1 MKKFKE
7 FAGGS
12 IKIDETKLREV
23 EDAHG
28 PAENMAPFVAYLATQ
43 EAAYIS
49 GAVFSVT
56 ANGRI
61 SLYSDPVPTNTIKKD
76 DVPWTVEELLEEV
89 PERLLKD
96 YVSIAKI
103 NEWAT

>member
-1 MKKFKE
+1 MK
-7 FAGGS
+7 
-12 IKIDETKLREV
+12 EV
-23 EDAHG
+23 EEAHG

-61 SLYSDPVPTNTIKKD
+61 TLYSDPVSTHEIKKN
-76 DVPWTVEELLEEV
+76 DVPWTMEELIKVV
-89 PERLLKD
+89 PEKLLKD
-96 YVSIAKI
+96 YVSIATL
-103 NEWAT
+103 NEWS